1 MAGTQRLL
9 AIAMAVFLANIP
21 ARAKPDALG
30 IIVLA
35 DRASLDSQAASEGT
49 TVFDGDRLS
58 TVAGGRL
65 RLRIGEAFL
74 DLTAESSVVVH
85 HNTTPVARDFEAEL
99 LSGAVVLSATAGSA
113 AEIVASSAHVRPAA
127 ATRGVVQVGIVG
139 PRELLVFAQLGP
151 AEISYQGESAAIAE
165 GKSYRVLLNASE
177 DGAPGDQSA
186 KKPQKHGKALLLIP
200 VVIGVA
206 TGIAV
211 WLNLKGEE
219 SPDRP

>member
-85 HNTTPVARDFEAEL
+85 RSTTPVAGDFEAEL
-99 LSGAVVLSATAGSA
+99 LSGTVVLSATAGSA
-113 AEIVASSAHVRPAA
+113 AEIVASAARVRPAA
-127 ATRGVVQVGIVG
+127 ATRGIVQVEIVG
-139 PRELLVFAQLGP
+139 PRELIVFARLGP
-151 AEISYQGESAAIAE
+151 TQIYYQGESATIAE

-177 DGAPGDQSA
+177 DGAPGA
-186 KKPQKHGKALLLIP
+186 EGGKRAQKHGKALLLI
-200 VVIGVA
+200 GVAVAAA

-211 WLNLKGEE
+211 WRDLKGAE
-219 SPDRP
+219 SPDHP

>member
-151 AEISYQGESAAIAE
+151 AEISYQG
-165 GKSYRVLLNASE
+165 
-177 DGAPGDQSA
+177 
-186 KKPQKHGKALLLIP
+186 KAQRLP
-200 VVIGVA
+200 
-206 TGIAV
+206 
-211 WLNLKGEE
+211 KE
-219 SPDRP
+219 SPIVSC